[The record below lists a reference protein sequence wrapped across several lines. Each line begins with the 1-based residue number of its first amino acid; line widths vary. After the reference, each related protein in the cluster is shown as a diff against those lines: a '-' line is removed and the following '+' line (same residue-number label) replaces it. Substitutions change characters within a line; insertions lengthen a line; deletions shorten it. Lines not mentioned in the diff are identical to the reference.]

1 MTIRKRRC
9 MRRSA
14 AWRAQGASVPATA
27 CRGRFRQARAPGVR
41 PGFLVRALG
50 VLLMTVGAL
59 TLLALLGLAGRLV
72 WTHRLGEF
80 WTKALAGWTF

>member
-1 MTIRKRRC
+1 
-9 MRRSA
+9 
-14 AWRAQGASVPATA
+14 
-27 CRGRFRQARAPGVR
+27 
-41 PGFLVRALG
+41 
-50 VLLMTVGAL
+50 MTVGAL

>member
-1 MTIRKRRC
+1 MPARFP
-9 MRRSA
+9 A
-14 AWRAQGASVPATA
+14 AAGPD
-27 CRGRFRQARAPGVR
+27 VR

-59 TLLALLGLAGRLV
+59 TLLGLLALAGRLA

-80 WTKALAGWTF
+80 WTKALAGWPF